1 MVKARV
7 TKPKS
12 VDCAIHLLTS
22 LLLPSATLPVIKEEF
37 TCDHCGKLLSVDVP
51 YFALERA
58 GRADPYY
65 FCRDCAHFIGA
76 LMKKELVPR

>member
-1 MVKARV
+1 MGEITNNNVCEKRENFLIQHGFNDD
-7 TKPKS
+7 T
-12 VDCAIHLLTS
+12 C
-22 LLLPSATLPVIKEEF
+22 F
-37 TCDHCGKLLSVDVP
+37 TCNHCGRLLSVDVP

-76 LMKKELVPR
+76 LMKKELIPKDEHR